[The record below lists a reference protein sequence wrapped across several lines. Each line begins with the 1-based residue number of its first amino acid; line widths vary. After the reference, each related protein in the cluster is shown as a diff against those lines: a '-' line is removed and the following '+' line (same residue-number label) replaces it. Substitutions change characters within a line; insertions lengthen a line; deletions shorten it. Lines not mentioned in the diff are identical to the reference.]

1 MKLKNSALQKI
12 ISMMIA
18 AAFLF
23 WTGTVTALPDI
34 IGTEITASA
43 AEKLTYGDFNYEVSS
58 NNSYVTIT
66 KYNGSASDLVIPES
80 IDGIKVKEIGS
91 YTFRYCTGLTSITLP
106 NSLTYIGSDA
116 FSGCTGLTSINV
128 DINNSAY
135 SSEYGVLFNK
145 NKTEIITFPAGK
157 NGTYTIPDS
166 VTSIGERAF
175 EFCSGLTSIT
185 IPDSV
190 TSIGYYAFHQCT
202 GLTSIIIPDSVTYIG
217 NYALDQSN
225 SLTIYGRKGGYAEN
239 YAKINDIKFVEVSQ
253 ESKRTI
259 SFDTKGGNTI
269 ISEDRT
275 NVQKYGELSIPKKRG
290 YIFKGWSLN
299 ETTENKSF
307 FEEDTNIY
315 FQMPEI
321 WRNHYSYY
329 NTNPVIYCHLW
340 NTDNEESIY
349 LWKSNEELCSYIGN
363 NIYKYTIP
371 AGTNVNA
378 VIFASDKFDQTND
391 ISLGTICSNDI
402 LTIPEPDSPIIL
414 YGAKA
419 LKFPYLLIF

>member
-1 MKLKNSALQKI
+1 
-12 ISMMIA
+12 MMIA

-106 NSLTYIGSDA
+106 NSLTYIGSGA

-239 YAKINDIKFVEVSQ
+239 YAKINDIKFV
-253 ESKRTI
+253 
-259 SFDTKGGNTI
+259 
-269 ISEDRT
+269 
-275 NVQKYGELSIPKKRG
+275 
-290 YIFKGWSLN
+290 
-299 ETTENKSF
+299 
-307 FEEDTNIY
+307 
-315 FQMPEI
+315 
-321 WRNHYSYY
+321 
-329 NTNPVIYCHLW
+329 
-340 NTDNEESIY
+340 
-349 LWKSNEELCSYIGN
+349 
-363 NIYKYTIP
+363 
-371 AGTNVNA
+371 
-378 VIFASDKFDQTND
+378 
-391 ISLGTICSNDI
+391 
-402 LTIPEPDSPIIL
+402 
-414 YGAKA
+414 
-419 LKFPYLLIF
+419 